1 MWLTYSSDITQQDF
15 TIIALCERK
24 TQFNNLLQNDIVPHY
39 TCKIESTYLRPFLQS
54 GHRYSIKIA
63 CTCITILITAQE

>member
-24 TQFNNLLQNDIVPHY
+24 FQCNNSLHNDIVPHY
-39 TCKIESTYLRPFLQS
+39 TCKIESTYLKPFLQS
-54 GHRYSIKIA
+54 GHIDSIIIELGDMKFVYRY
-63 CTCITILITAQE
+63 

>member
-24 TQFNNLLQNDIVPHY
+24 IQFNNLLQNDIVPHY
-39 TCKIESTYLRPFLQS
+39 SQESSMENMAWNRV
-54 GHRYSIKIA
+54 G
-63 CTCITILITAQE
+63 QEQIYICRVR